1 MRSSIAKYAALGC
14 MSRVK
19 MPEMDGLISRGWKT
33 KTSVVA
39 KDGKIAFR
47 GFRGRYRLTWK
58 DASGKEQSKLVDVA
72 D

>member
-1 MRSSIAKYAALGC
+1 MLVGLAYLALVLRCDAGTRAAG
-14 MSRVK
+14 
-19 MPEMDGLISRGWKT
+19 
-33 KTSVVA
+33 
-39 KDGKIAFR
+39 GKVSFR